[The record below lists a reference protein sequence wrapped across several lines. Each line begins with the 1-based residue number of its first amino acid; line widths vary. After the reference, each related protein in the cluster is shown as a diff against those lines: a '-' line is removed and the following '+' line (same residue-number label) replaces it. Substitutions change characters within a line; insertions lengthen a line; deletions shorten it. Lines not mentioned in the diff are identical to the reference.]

1 MKTKTPTSPAK
12 LRLLGRTLHR
22 VRRQNEGLALHG
34 QLRLALLQC
43 IHGGH
48 WTAGDRVPTEA
59 ELIEAT
65 TLSAGTVQRALRDL
79 TDEGVLLR
87 QQGSGSF
94 VASAPNRIDDVAHC
108 RFFGHDG
115 VTVLPVFSRILSRK
129 PAPRK
134 GPWIAYFPADAR
146 VVRLDRVLTVND
158 EFDVYSR
165 FYFDGG
171 RFPGLASRP
180 VGELAGAN
188 FRLLLGQ
195 EGQTPAG
202 DVTETLRLV
211 QATTEVARGMGVAEG
226 SWVAYLEIVRHIAG
240 GAGALYYLQMYVPPT
255 ERPLA
260 AREAA

>member
-12 LRLLGRTLHR
+12 LRLLGRTLQR

-43 IHGGH
+43 IHGGR

-65 TLSAGTVQRALRDL
+65 ALSAGTVPRALRDL
-79 TDEGVLLR
+79 TDEGVLRR

-108 RFFGHDG
+108 RFFDHDG
-115 VTVLPVFSRILSRK
+115 ATVLPVFSRILNRK
-129 PAPRK
+129 LAPRK
-134 GPWIAYFPADAR
+134 GPWTGHFPADAQ

-165 FYFDGG
+165 FFFDGG

-195 EGQTPAG
+195 EGQAPAG
-202 DVTETLRLV
+202 GVTETLRLV
-211 QATTEVARGMGVAEG
+211 QATTEVARGMGIAEG
-226 SWVAYLEIVRHIAG
+226 SWVAQLAIVRHIAG

-260 AREAA
+260 AREAD

>member
-1 MKTKTPTSPAK
+1 MKTKTPTSPVK

-22 VRRQNEGLALHG
+22 VRQQNEGLALHAH
-34 QLRLALLQC
+34 LRLALLQC

-48 WTAGDRVPTEA
+48 WVAGDRVPTEA

-65 TLSAGTVQRALRDL
+65 GLSAGTVQRALRDL
-79 TDEGVLLR
+79 TEEGVLRR

-94 VASAPNRIDDVAHC
+94 VASAPNRIGDVAHC
-108 RFFGHDG
+108 RFLDG
-115 VTVLPVFSRILSRK
+115 DGETVLPVFSRILGRK

-134 GPWIAYFPADAR
+134 GPWNSHFPADAQ

-158 EFDVYSR
+158 EFDVFSR

-180 VGELAGAN
+180 VAELAGAN

-195 EGQTPAG
+195 EGQAPAG
-202 DVTETLRLV
+202 GVTETLRLV
-211 QATTEVARGMGVAEG
+211 QAPPEVARGMGVAEG
-226 SWVAYLEIVRHIAG
+226 SWIAQMEIVRHIAG
-240 GAGALYYLQMYVPPT
+240 GAGALYFMQMYVPPT

-260 AREAA
+260 THAAA

>member
-1 MKTKTPTSPAK
+1 MKTKTPTSPVK

-22 VRRQNEGLALHG
+22 VSRHNEGLALHG

-65 TLSAGTVQRALRDL
+65 ALSAGTVQRALRDL
-79 TDEGVLLR
+79 TDEGVLRR

-108 RFFGHDG
+108 RFFDHDG

-134 GPWIAYFPADAR
+134 GPWTVHFPADAQ

-165 FYFDGG
+165 FFFDGG

-188 FRLLLGQ
+188 FRLLLSQ
-195 EGQTPAG
+195 EGQAPAG
-202 DVTETLRLV
+202 GVTETLRLV

-226 SWVAYLEIVRHIAG
+226 SWVAHLEIVRHIAG

-260 AREAA
+260 AREAV